1 MSDAFHSGLMDGV
14 LEELGSVVGG
24 LSLGRPVVPVVSTL
38 TGVMDEGQWSDPGYW
53 VRQVREPVRFLD
65 AVRVAEGWGAGV

>member
-1 MSDAFHSGLMDGV
+1 LLEEGGVRVRRLRVSDAFHSGLMDGV

-38 TGVMDEGQWSDPGYW
+38 TGVIDEEQWSDPGYW
-53 VRQVREPVRFLD
+53 VRQVREPVC
-65 AVRVAEGWGAGV
+65 